1 MRPIRFRVVLP
12 IVVGFLSLILFAWE
26 HQNNRVI
33 ESMGM
38 AWDIGPPMWPY
49 QAVPLFSY
57 ALNAP
62 AYIACWPLIK
72 MIEARADWIEYAIW
86 LPAITALWWW
96 VGTRIDF
103 GLLGRRKY
111 RHPRLMAVSLLVG
124 ALVLFILSVDI
135 GVGEYRLF
143 QYYWPAQRTINAAII
158 LLRAIGPILWCLLF
172 ARASIRSAF
181 HLWGRAFPQAQRE
194 S

>member
-1 MRPIRFRVVLP
+1 MF
-12 IVVGFLSLILFAWE
+12 GSLSLALFAWE

-38 AWDIGPPMWPY
+38 AWDMGPPIWPY

-62 AYIACWPLIK
+62 AYIVCWPLIK
-72 MIEARADWIEYAIW
+72 LINAPADWIEYAIW

-96 VGTRIDF
+96 VGARMDF
-103 GLLGRRKY
+103 GLLGRGKWP
-111 RHPRLMAVSLLVG
+111 HTKLVAVVLLLDSLMLVALAV
-124 ALVLFILSVDI
+124 AIA
-135 GVGEYRLF
+135 VGEYHSF
-143 QYYWPAQRTINAAII
+143 QLYWPGHPPIYAIL
-158 LLRAIGPILWCLLF
+158 LLRAMGPMLWCLLF
-172 ARASIRSAF
+172 ALAFVRSAIG
-181 HLWGRAFPQAQRE
+181 LRSRSPSAR